1 MYPSDFNT
9 RFSSAY
15 LSDFVCSRIIICEFW
30 QSRLIFDACFSF
42 SYSNYPHPIAAG
54 NPNSSQRI
62 AICEAT
68 PPYFVI
74 KPEG

>member
-54 NPNSSQRI
+54 NPNSAQRI